1 MSLRLIETLFFI
13 LCFQVTHSHLF
24 SGKKIMLKCLSW
36 LSVAVALLA
45 VAGCDSGPKV
55 YSVTGKVMIAGN
67 PAPENTRVNFEP
79 VGGGESAA
87 GMVDASGNYKLY
99 YGNEGREGAMPGK
112 YKVFLAPDASS
123 EAYMS
128 GPVSGIPGMPGG
140 GPIPKEYLSGQT
152 SPLTVDVPASNTT
165 IDVIID

>member
-1 MSLRLIETLFFI
+1 MLR
-13 LCFQVTHSHLF
+13 
-24 SGKKIMLKCLSW
+24 CLSL
-36 LSVAVALLA
+36 LSVAVGMLA

-55 YSVTGKVMIAGN
+55 YSVTGKVSIAGN

-79 VGGGESAA
+79 VSGGESAA
-87 GMVDASGNYKLY
+87 GIVDASGNYQLF
-99 YGNEGREGAMPGK
+99 YGNEGREGAMPGQ

-128 GPVSGIPGMPGG
+128 GPPAGVPGMPSA

-152 SPLTVDVPASNTT
+152 SPLTVDVPESNTT
-165 IDVIID
+165 IDIIVD